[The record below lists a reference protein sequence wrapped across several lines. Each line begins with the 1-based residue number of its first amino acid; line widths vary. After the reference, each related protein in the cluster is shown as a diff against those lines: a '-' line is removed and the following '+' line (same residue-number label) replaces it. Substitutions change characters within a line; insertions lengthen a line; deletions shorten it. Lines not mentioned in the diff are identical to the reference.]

1 MLTATFAPVGA
12 APAPPHHH
20 PGLRGVPFG
29 PQDFLHPVQGSLG
42 PPHHHHQGA
51 LGHFPLQMMSHLQQQ
66 YSGLVAPA
74 VAPMGPKGADRTQL
88 GGARLAEDG
97 SPTSPQGGLSPGGGS
112 VDDRKLPRPIG
123 TERAQKK
130 GAHASYPGI
139 WSYSNSGGSGGLAP
153 PPELSAMQA
162 WVQYQ
167 HATGPHGDGLAPLL
181 QQQQHSRFA
190 PPEAELEGPHSYHH
204 VSPRLISCGPRVS
217 WQLLRPPAQKQA
229 PPLPKPPQPQGA
241 LGAAGPPFLN
251 GFPGGAA
258 AGAMLGGAAPLFP
271 SPARVSAEA
280 PHQPQEATPWSPHKL
295 MGGAPGDSLHHHHQ
309 AHHPQQQPP
318 PHHGHVATAKLPWQS
333 WTHHQT

>member
-1 MLTATFAPVGA
+1 
-12 APAPPHHH
+12 
-20 PGLRGVPFG
+20 
-29 PQDFLHPVQGSLG
+29 
-42 PPHHHHQGA
+42 
-51 LGHFPLQMMSHLQQQ
+51 
-66 YSGLVAPA
+66 
-74 VAPMGPKGADRTQL
+74 
-88 GGARLAEDG
+88 
-97 SPTSPQGGLSPGGGS
+97 
-112 VDDRKLPRPIG
+112 
-123 TERAQKK
+123 
-130 GAHASYPGI
+130 
-139 WSYSNSGGSGGLAP
+139 
-153 PPELSAMQA
+153 MQA

-229 PPLPKPPQPQGA
+229 PPLPKVGPPRAAGRSSSPPSCSAPARRPVGDPLAPPLQPPQPQGA

-280 PHQPQEATPWSPHKL
+280 PHQPQVS
-295 MGGAPGDSLHHHHQ
+295 
-309 AHHPQQQPP
+309 
-318 PHHGHVATAKLPWQS
+318 
-333 WTHHQT
+333 